1 MNMIKF
7 LLQFSSYCQGAFRHN
22 GLNVSPGFFHP
33 GKDRADR
40 SDMRLGSRRTR
51 ARGRVGGGTFAGLVT
66 CLAILL
72 VAVGVLLPLST
83 MTAKAQGIIVCLDP
97 GHGGDDSGALGCGL
111 KEKDLN
117 LDIAMQVKPL
127 LQAMG
132 YTVVMTRESDITLS
146 LQDRCDIANRNHSTI
161 FVALHNNA
169 YDASFKGT
177 ETYGYYDNV
186 DDARLATYIHTEV
199 VNRIH
204 TVDRGVKQAGFYV
217 LKHTNMTAAL
227 LEGAFITN
235 PDDAAQ
241 LADPEFRVK
250 IAQGVASGVYKY
262 FNEARMFDTY
272 VLLQNPDPKK
282 AAEVRLSYMTGDGQQ
297 VDQDIEV
304 PPQTRRSVHVDD
316 AIYNADVSTH
326 VKSMNGVPIIA
337 ERSMYF
343 DFPGGR
349 GAHAAGGV
357 VAPATSWF
365 LAEGCTNWGFSTY
378 ILAENPNDAASDVT
392 LNLLRPDGMTGV
404 FKYAMPP
411 RSRLTVDVSQLP
423 AFETTD
429 FSTRVDATKPIVVE
443 RAMYFKD
450 HKGMKGGTDSPAVTL
465 PSQTWYLAE
474 GHTGDGFENYILLE
488 NPNSQTAGARLT
500 FMLPGGSTRDVDYAL
515 APQSRKT
522 VYVNE
527 LEGLGHTDESVA
539 VSSTL
544 PIVAERSMYFN
555 YKGIKEASNSIG
567 APQPSESW
575 YFAEGCTG
583 NGFDTWL
590 CLLNPLA
597 TEAQVY
603 MWCMR
608 DDGVVV
614 EKAVTLAP
622 KARLSIRMNDVPGLD
637 RADFSTRL
645 LSKGG
650 IVAERSMYINNGSK
664 YGGTSAVGSVEPST
678 DWYFAEGCTR

>member
-1 MNMIKF
+1 
-7 LLQFSSYCQGAFRHN
+7 
-22 GLNVSPGFFHP
+22 
-33 GKDRADR
+33 
-40 SDMRLGSRRTR
+40 
-51 ARGRVGGGTFAGLVT
+51 
-66 CLAILL
+66 LL
-72 VAVGVLLPLST
+72 VSLGVLLPIST
-83 MTAKAQGIIVCLDP
+83 MTAKAQGIIVCIDP
-97 GHGGDDSGALGCGL
+97 GHGGDDSGALGNGL

-161 FVALHNNA
+161 FVAIHNNA
-169 YDASFKGT
+169 YNADEKGT

-199 VNRIH
+199 VNKVH
-204 TVDRGVKQAGFYV
+204 TYDRGVKQAGFYV

-235 PDDAAQ
+235 PDDAKQ
-241 LADPEFRVK
+241 LADPDFRTK
-250 IAQGVASGVYKY
+250 IAQGVASGIYKY

-272 VLLQNPDPKK
+272 ILLQNPDPKT

-297 VDQDIEV
+297 MDQDIEV
-304 PPQTRRSVHVDD
+304 PAQTRRTVHVDD
-316 AIYNADVSTH
+316 TVYNADVSTH
-326 VKSMNGVPIIA
+326 VESLNGVPIIA

-343 DFPGGR
+343 DFPGGH
-349 GAHAAGGV
+349 GAHSAGGV
-357 VAPATSWF
+357 EAPALTWY

-378 ILAENPNDAASDVT
+378 VLVQNPGETSSDVT

-404 FKYAMPP
+404 FKYTMQPL
-411 RSRLTVDVSQLP
+411 SRLTVDVSQLP

-429 FSTRVDATKPIVVE
+429 FSIKVDATKPVVVE
-443 RAMYFKD
+443 RAMYFKN
-450 HKGMKGGTDSPAVTL
+450 HNGATGGTDSHAVTS
-465 PSQTWYLAE
+465 PSLAWYLAE
-474 GHTGDGFENYILLE
+474 GHTGDGFDSYVLLE
-488 NPNSQTAGARLT
+488 NPNPVTAGARLT
-500 FMLPGGSTRDVDYAL
+500 FMMPGGQTRDFDVAL

-522 VYVNE
+522 VHVNE
-527 LEGLGHTDESVA
+527 LEGLGHTDESVR
-539 VSSTL
+539 VSSTM

-555 YKGIKEASNSIG
+555 YHGVIKSGSNSVG

-590 CLLNPLA
+590 CLLNPLP
-597 TEAQVY
+597 TSSEVH

-608 DDGVVV
+608 DDGVIV

-622 KARLSIRMNDVPGLD
+622 NARLSIRMNEVPGLE
-637 RADFSTRL
+637 RADFSTRI
-645 LSKGG
+645 LSKGA
-650 IVAERSMYINNGSK
+650 IVAERSMYIKNGSK
-664 YGGTSAVGSVEPST
+664 YGGTSAMGSVDPST